1 MATEKDATEEAQI
14 NEIVKSYTSRNRFSE
29 REIQTILHD
38 ADAWQIRGFVF
49 AGFQEGIQSERKRV
63 LEEIDKAHDKITKL
77 PRHVTPDGASI
88 LTLEL
93 SEVLRILKALRD
105 KVAVEK

>member
-49 AGFQEGIQSERKRV
+49 AGFQEGIQSRNKEI
-63 LEEIDKAHDKITKL
+63 LEIIDKKIT
-77 PRHVTPDGASI
+77 
-88 LTLEL
+88 EL
-93 SEVLRILKALRD
+93 SRDTFSVIADDHPARIRDLKALRD

>member
-1 MATEKDATEEAQI
+1 MILATEKDATEEAQI
-14 NEIVKSYTSRNRFSE
+14 NEIVKSYTSRTRYSE

-49 AGFQEGIQSERKRV
+49 AGFQEGIQSERKRI
-63 LEEIDKAHDKITKL
+63 LEIIDNAIEKDRIDLARWKIVDEAEINKTFSTSL
-77 PRHVTPDGASI
+77 
-88 LTLEL
+88 
-93 SEVLRILKALRD
+93 LKALRD

>member
-49 AGFQEGIQSERKRV
+49 AGFQEGIQSR
-63 LEEIDKAHDKITKL
+63 TKQ
-77 PRHVTPDGASI
+77 I
-88 LTLEL
+88 LEL
-93 SEVLRILKALRD
+93 IQAGIRDRKQLYKVSVIDQFTDGGYIMALESLLKALRD
-105 KVAVEK
+105 KVVVEK